1 MNSYSIHFTNKL
13 YVSFILF
20 SCIWNQKPCDL
31 DHDFVTTI
39 TDVGVCY
46 TFNSGINQSARV
58 VTEHGK
64 TTSMKYGDNKMK
76 NGGGVMGW
84 RLGNLGS

>member
-1 MNSYSIHFTNKL
+1 MVEGLWDGGWVT
-13 YVSFILF
+13 
-20 SCIWNQKPCDL
+20 L

-39 TDVGVCY
+39 TDVGFCY

-64 TTSMKYGDNKMK
+64 KTSMKYGNNKVT
-76 NGGGVMGW
+76 NGGGVMGL

>member
-1 MNSYSIHFTNKL
+1 MGEGLWDGGWVT
-13 YVSFILF
+13 
-20 SCIWNQKPCDL
+20 L

-64 TTSMKYGDNKMK
+64 YLNVLRRPGTVLPIM
-76 NGGGVMGW
+76 
-84 RLGNLGS
+84 